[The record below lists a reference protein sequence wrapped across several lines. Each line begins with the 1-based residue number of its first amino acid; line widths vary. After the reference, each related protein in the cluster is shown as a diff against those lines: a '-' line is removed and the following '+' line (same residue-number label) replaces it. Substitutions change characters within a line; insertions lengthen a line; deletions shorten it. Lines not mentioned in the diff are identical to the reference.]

1 MQLLPLVIGSPQLS
15 FPPETSL
22 AVAFTFPQPVRRVH
36 CMLQGFD
43 VGYPEG
49 DHHLA
54 AVQVETHVKFD
65 ELAST
70 THGRVRVD
78 FVWRDDSSGFGSAY
92 GATLFARLLLVG
104 E

>member
-1 MQLLPLVIGSPQLS
+1 M
-15 FPPETSL
+15 
-22 AVAFTFPQPVRRVH
+22 
-36 CMLQGFD
+36 
-43 VGYPEG
+43 
-49 DHHLA
+49 
-54 AVQVETHVKFD
+54 QVETHVEFD

>member
-1 MQLLPLVIGSPQLS
+1 MQLLPLVVGSPELS
-15 FPPETSL
+15 FPPETTL
-22 AVAFTFPQPVRRVH
+22 AVQFAFAAPVHRVH
-36 CMLQGFD
+36 CLLQGFD

-54 AVQVETHVKFD
+54 GVVIEPTVEFD
-65 ELAST
+65 ELVSP
-70 THGRVRVD
+70 THGRVRVRFTWGD
-78 FVWRDDSSGFGSAY
+78 ASSGFGSAY

>member
-1 MQLLPLVIGSPQLS
+1 MQFLTLSVGSPELS

-22 AVAFTFPQPVRRVH
+22 AVQFTFPRPVRRVH
-36 CMLQGFD
+36 CALQGFD

-54 AVQVETHVKFD
+54 VVEIAPLVEFD
-65 ELAST
+65 ELASA
-70 THGRVRVD
+70 THGRVRVQ
-78 FVWRDDSSGFGSAY
+78 FTWRDDSSGFGSAY
-92 GATLFARLLLVG
+92 GATLFARLLLIG